1 MLNAV
6 YKEDN
11 QTPYMK
17 ALKYYE
23 YFDKY
28 AMGISITA
36 KV

>member
-1 MLNAV
+1 MLNNV
-6 YKEDN
+6 WEEDN

-28 AMGISITA
+28 AT
-36 KV
+36 